1 MIAERIKPYETL
13 YLVKKKCVRNHA
25 LSGVT
30 MSGKNSNVIQ
40 FKKKKKGI
48 LAGVIAG
55 IFVLMLMILFTCFR
69 INEIEVTGNKH
80 YTDEQIKDFVLEN
93 GYIDNTILLML
104 KNKIRPVEDVP
115 FIAKLD
121 VEYVN
126 VHKITITVY
135 EKAMA
140 GCVEY
145 MNSYVYF
152 DQDGY
157 VLEISQRKLE
167 DAPCISGMSFDTMEL
182 HEKLPIDDEARFK
195 TILTLTQLIQKYELI
210 IDSIRFT
217 TENEIVL
224 QYKDIKIEVGDG
236 SILERQL
243 VDLGQILDGLK
254 GKKGTLDM
262 RDFEVMNGKA
272 SFKPDKDEGTKQNED
287 GTQATDDTSQPK
299 TSQDS
304 IGGQPEGSDGEDE
317 AQN

>member
-1 MIAERIKPYETL
+1 
-13 YLVKKKCVRNHA
+13 
-25 LSGVT
+25 
-30 MSGKNSNVIQ
+30 MSDENSNVIQ
-40 FKKKKKGI
+40 FKRKRKGLLAGGI
-48 LAGVIAG
+48 AGVIG
-55 IFVLMLMILFTCFR
+55 VMLIILFTCFH
-69 INEIEVTGNKH
+69 INDIEVTGNKH

-93 GYIDNTILLML
+93 GYIDNTVLLML
-104 KNKIRPVEDVP
+104 KNKIQPIKDIP

-126 VHKITITVY
+126 AHKITITVY

-152 DQDGY
+152 DDEGY

-167 DAPCISGMSFDTMEL
+167 DAPCIAGMSFDKMEL
-182 HEKLPIDDEARFK
+182 HEKLPIEDKARFK
-195 TILTLTQLIQKYELI
+195 LILTLTQLIQKYNLS

-224 QYKDIKIEVGDG
+224 QHKDIRIEVGDG

-243 VDLGQILDGLK
+243 VDLNQILEGLK

-272 SFKPDKDEGTKQNED
+272 SFKQEKEEPVKGTTEGNSVGNEPNVED
-287 GTQATDDTSQPK
+287 PVAQTGGTPIEGDNGQA
-299 TSQDS
+299 
-304 IGGQPEGSDGEDE
+304 E
-317 AQN
+317 ASLQE

>member
-1 MIAERIKPYETL
+1 
-13 YLVKKKCVRNHA
+13 
-25 LSGVT
+25 
-30 MSGKNSNVIQ
+30 MSDKNSNVIQ

-48 LAGVIAG
+48 LAGG
-55 IFVLMLMILFTCFR
+55 IVGVLIVMLIILFTCFS

-104 KNKIRPVEDVP
+104 KNKMQPVEDIP

-182 HEKLPIDDEARFK
+182 YEKLPIEDEDRFK
-195 TILTLTQLIQKYELI
+195 TILTLTQLIQKYDLL

-217 TENEIVL
+217 TENEIIL
-224 QYKDIKIEVGDG
+224 QHKDIRVEVGDG

-243 VDLGQILDGLK
+243 VDLGQILEGLK

-272 SFKPDKDEGTKQNED
+272 SFRQEKESPDGQNTDGAEASGDAAEPVQSETPLEDVNGQVDGMAGED
-287 GTQATDDTSQPK
+287 GAGIQ
-299 TSQDS
+299 
-304 IGGQPEGSDGEDE
+304 
-317 AQN
+317 

>member
-1 MIAERIKPYETL
+1 MNER
-13 YLVKKKCVRNHA
+13 N
-25 LSGVT
+25 
-30 MSGKNSNVIQ
+30 NNVIQ

-48 LAGVIAG
+48 AAGVIVS
-55 IFVLMLMILFTCFR
+55 VLAVAIILLFTCFH
-69 INEIEVTGNKH
+69 IQEIEVTGNKH

-93 GYIDNTILLML
+93 GYIDNTVLLMW
-104 KNKIRPVEDVP
+104 KNKIKPIEDIP

-126 VHKITITVY
+126 THKITITVY

-145 MNSYVYF
+145 MNAYVYF

-167 DAPCISGMSFDTMEL
+167 DAPCISGMSFDTMEI
-182 HEKLPIDDEARFK
+182 HEKLPIQNEERFK
-195 TILTLTQLIQKYELI
+195 VILKLTQLIQKYGLL

-217 TENEIVL
+217 SENEIVL
-224 QYKDIKIEVGDG
+224 QQKDIRVEIGDG

-243 VDLGQILDGLK
+243 VDLDQILDGLE

-272 SFKPDKDEGTKQNED
+272 SFKPEKEETTENNQDNAEDSTEDSTQED
-287 GTQATDDTSQPK
+287 G
-299 TSQDS
+299 
-304 IGGQPEGSDGEDE
+304 GV
-317 AQN
+317 AQE

>member
-1 MIAERIKPYETL
+1 
-13 YLVKKKCVRNHA
+13 
-25 LSGVT
+25 
-30 MSGKNSNVIQ
+30 MSEKNSNVIQ

-55 IFVLMLMILFTCFR
+55 IVVIMLIILFTCFS
-69 INEIEVTGNKH
+69 IDEIEVTGNKH
-80 YTDEQIKDFVLEN
+80 YTDEQIKDFVLEK
-93 GYIDNTILLML
+93 GYVDNTVLLML
-104 KNKIRPVEDVP
+104 KNKIQPVEAIP

-167 DAPCISGMSFDTMEL
+167 DAPCVSGMSFDTMEL
-182 HEKLPIDDEARFK
+182 HEKLPIEDEERFK
-195 TILTLTQLIQKYELI
+195 TILTLTQLIQKYDLI

-217 TENEIVL
+217 TENEIIL
-224 QYKDIKIEVGDG
+224 QYKDIRIEVGDG

-243 VDLGQILDGLK
+243 VDLKQILEGLK
-254 GKKGTLDM
+254 GKKGILDM

-272 SFKPDKDEGTKQNED
+272 SFKPEKDESIESTETDVENTSEPTGDALQLETPETPIEGEN
-287 GTQATDDTSQPK
+287 GQA
-299 TSQDS
+299 QDVM
-304 IGGQPEGSDGEDE
+304 GETGIE
-317 AQN
+317 NQ